1 MPYDQ
6 LNYSKTYFNFIFYIL
21 IHLKSFFV
29 VGFEVVCG
37 SLMVS
42 YMPSL
47 MCVEIGLWFTY
58 TPYPNHT
65 IVITVKKWFV
75 VHLHTTPNP
84 FLEFYI

>member
-1 MPYDQ
+1 M
-6 LNYSKTYFNFIFYIL
+6 
-21 IHLKSFFV
+21 
-29 VGFEVVCG
+29 VCG

-75 VHLHTTPNP
+75 VHLHTTPTP
-84 FLEFYI
+84 FLSFIYRKKWFAVVCGGLGWFAVVCGGLR

>member
-21 IHLKSFFV
+21 IHLKSFFFV

-58 TPYPNHT
+58 YGE
-65 IVITVKKWFV
+65 KV
-75 VHLHTTPNP
+75 VCGPPTHHPQPLS
-84 FLEFYI
+84 